1 MDNGSIGTR
10 HELAVNASETM
21 KQQLPQVSTGRP
33 VLGKG
38 FSPAGSP
45 GATPGSAS
53 FGLVDIAYIF
63 YRHKAKILV
72 CSTVGIAAAAAIAFK
87 YQPDY
92 LSDSKLM
99 IRYVV
104 DSRRGNPLDTA
115 DQVRNPDSRGDNI
128 INSEVELIMS
138 LDVAT
143 EVARQVGPTNILKGL
158 VKPEDEGNLQL
169 AGLNVRNRLDVRVKP
184 KSNVI
189 GVSFQHPDLK
199 VARQVLERLIGSEP
213 TVPGEYLKTHARVHR
228 AVGLLKDLQDQA
240 VKSKGLLSEAQRKLK
255 AKKDVLKIVSVPE
268 AKKSFTD
275 QLAKLRTEKWEAEA
289 NLAEARASY
298 QQITNSLAL
307 AKAEA
312 KAEALAAAPPTIP
325 APEVAKPTTAQEST
339 PAPVVIPPEVQ
350 AAFDGVNLRM
360 DVLRQREQ
368 VLLLSFLPTSPYV
381 KRVSDQIAELSRER
395 LKLIQ
400 ETPALTNAPVAAARV
415 PALDRQAY
423 GQQLQQPQQQV
434 QQQQTFVPRTNL
446 DPLAEAA
453 KVDALAAKVKV
464 LGEQLKEVETAA
476 LNFAQDEP
484 EITQLERDIVNY
496 DKQYSYY
503 SSATDEASV
512 DESVYSS
519 RMSNISVLQYASPPY
534 RATGV
539 LLKLLGGAAFGGIGV
554 GVGLALLIE
563 FITDRS
569 VRRPK
574 QVTDKLHVPL
584 FLSVPKLDLPQ
595 GGVASPAGESPG
607 GGDAE
612 ELNKFA
618 EALRDRL
625 IMHFQVKDVT
635 HKPKLIGVTSCGR
648 GAGVTTLATSLA
660 ASLSETG
667 EGNVLYVDVNQQMKA
682 SAHPF
687 RKGKPAVGLSEALGQ
702 GSRESAQVSENLFM
716 VSLGDP
722 NSGKVG
728 VLPKKLA
735 NLVPEIRKSNYDYI
749 IFDLPPVTQTSVA
762 ARVSG
767 LMDTTVMVLEA
778 EKTQEELARQA
789 VRLLEESNTELVA
802 VLNKHKRYLP
812 QGLESDL

>member
-1 MDNGSIGTR
+1 
-10 HELAVNASETM
+10 M

-33 VLGKG
+33 VPGKG
-38 FSPAGSP
+38 SSQASAP
-45 GATPGSAS
+45 GANQGSGS
-53 FGLVDIAYIF
+53 FGLADIAYIF

-72 CSTVGIAAAAAIAFK
+72 CSAVGIAAAAAIALN

-104 DSRRGNPLDTA
+104 DSRRGNPLDNA

-128 INSEVELIMS
+128 INSEVELILS

-143 EVARQVGPTNILKGL
+143 EVARQVGATNILRGL
-158 VKPEDEGNLQL
+158 VKPEEENNLQL
-169 AGLNVRNRLDVRVKP
+169 AGVTVQRRLDVRVKP
-184 KSNVI
+184 KSTVI
-189 GVSFQHPDLK
+189 GVSFQHPDAKIAKL
-199 VARQVLERLIGSEP
+199 VLDRLIGSDAG
-213 TVPGEYLKTHARVHR
+213 PGQYLKEHARVHR

-240 VKSKGLLSEAQRKLK
+240 ARSKLALGDAQKKLK
-255 AKKDVLKIVSVPE
+255 TIKDRLKIVSVPE
-268 AKKSFTD
+268 AKKSYTD

-289 NLAEARASY
+289 SLAEARASY
-298 QQITNSLAL
+298 QQITNSFAR

-312 KAEALAAAPPTIP
+312 KAEALAAAPQPAPAPTP
-325 APEVAKPTTAQEST
+325 APEVPKPAATPEPV
-339 PAPVVIPPEVQ
+339 PAPVVIAPEVQ

-368 VLLLSFLPTSPYV
+368 VLLLSFQPTSSYV
-381 KRVSDQIAELSRER
+381 KRISDQIAELSKER
-395 LKLIQ
+395 QKLI
-400 ETPALTNAPVAAARV
+400 EATPALTNAPVAAARV
-415 PALDRQAY
+415 PAQDRQLY
-423 GQQLQQPQQQV
+423 GQPAQQQQQVQQPQQQV
-434 QQQQTFVPRTNL
+434 FTPRTNL

-464 LGEQLKEVETAA
+464 LGEQLKEVELAA
-476 LNFAQDEP
+476 LEFAQDEP
-484 EITQLERDIVNY
+484 TISQLERDIVNL
-496 DKQYSYY
+496 DKQHSYY
-503 SSATDEASV
+503 SSAADEASV
-512 DESVYSS
+512 DESVSSS
-519 RMSNISVLQYASPPY
+519 RLSNISVLQYASPAY

-539 LLKLLGGAAFGGIGV
+539 LLKLLGGAAFGGIGL

-563 FITDRS
+563 FIADRS

-574 QVTDKLHVPL
+574 QVTTKLNVPL
-584 FLSVPKLDLPQ
+584 YLSVPRLDLPQ
-595 GGVASPAGESPG
+595 GGAAGSTGGGSG

-625 IMHFQVKDVT
+625 IMHFQVNDVT

-667 EGNVLYVDVNQQMKA
+667 EGNVLYVDVNQHMKA

-687 RKGKPAVGLSEALGQ
+687 RKGKPAVGITEALGQ
-702 GSRESAQVSENLFM
+702 ASRESAQVSENLFM

-789 VRLLEESNTELVA
+789 VKLLEESNTELVA

-812 QGLESDL
+812 PSLESDL

>member
-1 MDNGSIGTR
+1 MG
-10 HELAVNASETM
+10 AA
-21 KQQLPQVSTGRP
+21 
-33 VLGKG
+33 
-38 FSPAGSP
+38 PAG
-45 GATPGSAS
+45 GS
-53 FGLVDIAYIF
+53 FGLTDVAYIF
-63 YRHKAKILV
+63 FRHKAKILV
-72 CSTVGIAAAAAIAFK
+72 CSTIGVAAAAAITFK

-92 LSDSKLM
+92 ISDAKLM

-104 DSRRGNPLDTA
+104 DSRRGNPLDTG

-138 LDVAT
+138 LDLAS
-143 EVARQVGPTNILKGL
+143 EVAEKVGVTNVLRGL
-158 VKPEDEGNLQL
+158 VDPKDEGNLQL
-169 AGLNVRNRLDVRVKP
+169 AAVTVRNRLDVRVRP
-184 KSNVI
+184 KSNVM
-189 GVSFQHPDLK
+189 GVSFQHPEAS
-199 VARQVLERLIGSEP
+199 VARNVLKTLIGQDP
-213 TVPGEYLKTHARVHR
+213 ANPGEYLKAHARVHR
-228 AVGLLKDLQDQA
+228 SIGLLTDLQNQA
-240 VKSKGLLSEAQRKLK
+240 GKRQTMLIDAQKRLK
-255 AKKDVLKIVSVPE
+255 AIKDRLKIVSVPE
-268 AKKSFTD
+268 AKKAFTD
-275 QLAKLRTEKWEAEA
+275 QIAKLRSEKLEAEA
-289 NLAEARASY
+289 SLAEARASF
-298 QQITNSLAL
+298 QQITNSLAR
-307 AKAEA
+307 ARS
-312 KAEALAAAPPTIP
+312 EALAAAPAP
-325 APEVAKPTTAQEST
+325 APAPVPQETKAATPTEPE
-339 PAPVVIPPEVQ
+339 PAPVVIAPEVQ

-360 DVLRQREQ
+360 EVLRQREQ
-368 VLLLSFLPTSPYV
+368 VLLLSFQPTSSYV
-381 KRVSDQIAELSRER
+381 KRISDQIADLSKER
-395 LKLIQ
+395 QKLI
-400 ETPALTNAPVAAARV
+400 ETTPALTNAPVVPSRV
-415 PALDRQAY
+415 PQLDRQQYA
-423 GQQLQQPQQQV
+423 QQPQQPI
-434 QQQQTFVPRTNL
+434 QQQQQQPQAFVPRTNI

-453 KVDALAAKVKV
+453 KLDALVAKVKI

-476 LNFAQDEP
+476 LEFAQDEP
-484 EITQLERDIVNY
+484 NIAQLERDIVSY
-496 DKQYSYY
+496 DKQYNYY
-503 SSATDEASV
+503 STAADEASV
-512 DESVYSS
+512 DESLYSS
-519 RMSNISVLQYASPPY
+519 RMSNISVLQYASPAY
-534 RATGV
+534 LATGA
-539 LLKLLGGAAFGGIGV
+539 LLKLLGGALCG
-554 GVGLALLIE
+554 GVGLGVGMALLIE

-574 QVTDKLHVPL
+574 QVTGKLNVPL
-584 FLSVPKLDLPQ
+584 YLSVPKLNLPQ
-595 GGVASPAGESPG
+595 GGAGTPGAGTPGGGAPA

-625 IMHFQVKDVT
+625 IMHFQIKDVT

-687 RKGKPAVGLSEALGQ
+687 RKGKPAVGITEVLGE
-702 GSRESAQVSENLFM
+702 GSRESAMVSENLFM

-722 NSGKVG
+722 NSNKVG

-789 VRLLEESNTELVA
+789 VKLLEESNTELVA

-812 QGLESDL
+812 QSLESDL